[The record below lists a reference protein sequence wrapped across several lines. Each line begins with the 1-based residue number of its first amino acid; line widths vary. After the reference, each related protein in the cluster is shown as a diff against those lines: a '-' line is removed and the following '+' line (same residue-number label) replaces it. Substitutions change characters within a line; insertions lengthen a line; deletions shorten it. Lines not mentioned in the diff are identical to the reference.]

1 MELLLLNTAQGL
13 KPMYDED
20 YDEKKKLQLGKVYRA
35 RISVPRNVAHHR
47 KYFSMINCAWD
58 LLTEKARTAMGS
70 KEAFR
75 KTVQIAAGHCERVYS
90 IARKEFIEV
99 PKSISF
105 DSMGQDEFEELYR
118 SVRDIIIGQCFKH
131 ITIEQFEQTLM
142 NY

>member
-20 YDEKKKLQLGKVYRA
+20 YDEKKKLAIGTVYRA
-35 RISVPRNVAHHR
+35 RISVPRNTQFHR

-58 LLTEKARTAMGS
+58 LLTERARQAMGS

-90 IARKEFIEV
+90 IARQEFIEI

-105 DSMGQDEFEELYR
+105 GSMDQAEFEDLYQ
-118 SVRDIIIGQCFKH
+118 SVRDVIIGQCLKH
-131 ITIEQFEQTLM
+131 ITVEQFEQTMM